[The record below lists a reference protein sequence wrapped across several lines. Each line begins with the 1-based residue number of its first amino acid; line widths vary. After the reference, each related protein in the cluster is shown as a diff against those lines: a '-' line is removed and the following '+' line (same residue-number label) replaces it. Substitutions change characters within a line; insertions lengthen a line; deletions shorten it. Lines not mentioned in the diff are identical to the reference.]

1 MNLKPSGNSTGWLS
15 DFFYH
20 EVHQEI
26 AYGLGW
32 WS

>member
-1 MNLKPSGNSTGWLS
+1 MNLKPSGNTKGGLS

-26 AYGLGW
+26 AYGLGR
-32 WS
+32 